1 MPCFLVKVKSLG
13 PIQLFA
19 TQTYPKSL
27 WRLPAPA
34 TPTVRSAPTRPPA
47 ATHSTWGVHSA
58 CFGGRI
64 FFLIQN
70 LSFPNFSQMLLFAPK
85 EFLPKSCSQDSL
97 DLCPFAFQIITWV
110 ALPSN
115 LDFSFFC
122 RLETTSRLRVA
133 RPRLFGSLPAR
144 PHVPSDYLL
153 THSSEIT
160 RIPLDAR
167 IPKKA

>member
-1 MPCFLVKVKSLG
+1 METAS
-13 PIQLFA
+13 
-19 TQTYPKSL
+19 TSYPN
-27 WRLPAPA
+27 REECPHPAPSSH
-34 TPTVRSAPTRPPA
+34 PQYMGCSLCML
-47 ATHSTWGVHSA
+47 WGA
-58 CFGGRI
+58 D
-64 FFLIQN
+64 FFFNSKPQ
-70 LSFPNFSQMLLFAPK
+70 LSQLLSNVALCPK
-85 EFLPKSCSQDSL
+85 GVLPKSCSQDSL

>member
-1 MPCFLVKVKSLG
+1 METAS
-13 PIQLFA
+13 
-19 TQTYPKSL
+19 TSYPN
-27 WRLPAPA
+27 REECPHPAPSSH
-34 TPTVRSAPTRPPA
+34 PQYMGCSLCML
-47 ATHSTWGVHSA
+47 WGA
-58 CFGGRI
+58 DF

-122 RLETTSRLRVA
+122 RLETTSQLRVA
-133 RPRLFGSLPAR
+133 RPRLCGSLPAR

>member
-34 TPTVRSAPTRPPA
+34 TPTVRSAPTRRPA

-64 FFLIQN
+64 FFFNSKPQ
-70 LSFPNFSQMLLFAPK
+70 LSQLLSNVALCPK
-85 EFLPKSCSQDSL
+85 GVLPKSCSQDSL